1 MRKTLLVR
9 PEKSKTLCVFLFEGQ
24 DQRFS
29 MKMMLTPALGLTR
42 SQAELVGFHS
52 GEVGLDILGVNDSL
66 DETVRGYGLG

>member
-1 MRKTLLVR
+1 MSIFKLAGKDL
-9 PEKSKTLCVFLFEGQ
+9 
-24 DQRFS
+24 RFS

-42 SQAELVGFHS
+42 SRAELVGFHP